1 MSTLLA
7 PRKTSTKSSRARVS
21 KKLRSSGGPPVGVVR
36 FCISG
41 SKGPKTRFSPD
52 TLIHE
57 LEKGLPFAE
66 LDILRTSLGIPMESL
81 AVRVGISRPTL
92 HRRKG
97 QGRLTSDE
105 SDRLVRFAR
114 LMGMAVQA
122 LGTEQDARVWL
133 GSPQHG
139 LGGAIPL
146 DYARTEIGAR
156 EVEDLLGRVEYGV
169 FS

>member
-1 MSTLLA
+1 M
-7 PRKTSTKSSRARVS
+7 
-21 KKLRSSGGPPVGVVR
+21 
-36 FCISG
+36 
-41 SKGPKTRFSPD
+41 
-52 TLIHE
+52 
-57 LEKGLPFAE
+57 
-66 LDILRTSLGIPMESL
+66 LRTSLGIPMDSL

-122 LGTEQDARVWL
+122 LGTEQDARDWL

-139 LGGAIPL
+139 LGGVIPL

-156 EVEDLLGRVEYGV
+156 EVEDLLGRIEYGV